1 MKAGRDCV
9 LARFLY
15 ETECAVQVGFYQF
28 NPQFGEVANNLD
40 IVTAKLEQVEADL
53 IVLPELFAS
62 GYQFLSQEEV
72 HQLAEPVPDGPTVR
86 RLVDI
91 AKRRKMH
98 LVAGLPE
105 QSGARCYNSAV
116 MVGPA
121 GFLGCYRKTH
131 LFFEETQCFTPG
143 DSGFLVWDIGSA
155 KIGIMICFDW
165 YYPEAARTL
174 AMQGADIICHPSNL
188 VLPNCPDSM
197 PVRCLENRV
206 FAVTCNRIGS
216 EARGGKERLTY
227 IGQSEVVTPQGVI
240 QHRAPWDREELAIVE
255 IEPAQARN
263 KSLNRY
269 NDLLRDRRMSLYKM

>member
-1 MKAGRDCV
+1 MR
-9 LARFLY
+9 
-15 ETECAVQVGFYQF
+15 VGFYQF
-28 NPQFGEVANNLD
+28 DPQFGEVARNLD
-40 IVTAKLEQVEADL
+40 VVTAELERVEADL

-62 GYQFLSQEEV
+62 GYQFLSREEAYRF
-72 HQLAEPVPDGPTVR
+72 AEPVPDGLTVR

-91 AKRRKMH
+91 VKHRKMY

-105 QSGARCYNSAV
+105 QAGGRCYNSAV
-116 MVGPA
+116 VVGPS

-131 LFFEETQCFTPG
+131 LFYEETQFFTPG
-143 DSGFLVWDIGSA
+143 DSGFLVWDIGPA
-155 KIGIMICFDW
+155 KIGVMICFDW

-174 AMQGADIICHPSNL
+174 AVRGADIICHPSNL

-240 QHRAPWDREELAIVE
+240 QRRASRDREELAIVE
-255 IEPAQARN
+255 IDPAQARN

-269 NDLLRDRRMSLYKM
+269 NDLLRDRRPSLYRI